1 MVNRSSSILHLYNI
15 STTSTTS
22 LTSLQHLYNIST
34 TSLQHINNIST
45 TSLQHLYNISTT
57 FFQRIKPPSLVR
69 IKFLYFFESHW
80 VTTTYFHYLFTWNR
94 LHKIMGHIRQRHK
107 FFYKSSLQFRYCG
120 QHKGIDLG
128 YQCDQIGLFFMWPFP
143 ASLSLFSSFQYSWQ
157 CT

>member
-34 TSLQHINNIST
+34 TSLQHIYNIST
-45 TSLQHLYNISTT
+45 TSLQHLYNIFPTNQT
-57 FFQRIKPPSLVR
+57 PEFGPDKISLL
-69 IKFLYFFESHW
+69 FW
-80 VTTTYFHYLFTWNR
+80 VPLSDDDDFHYLFTWNR
-94 LHKIMGHIRQRHK
+94 LLKIMGHIRQRHK